1 MSLNFSDGYVMG
13 DSETPNYIEEYSMDK
28 QIPGLN
34 YKESQDEDALTKFYI
49 NHILK

>member
-1 MSLNFSDGYVMG
+1 MG

>member
-1 MSLNFSDGYVMG
+1 MG

-34 YKESQDEDALTKFYI
+34 YQESQDKDALTKFYV